1 MQHNML
7 SSIPEESSIK
17 EMDFVTSSVISETGK
32 DRGLHTSY
40 GMSHAKDGVI
50 GIEESGNP
58 LSQ

>member
-32 DRGLHTSY
+32 DRGLFTSY
-40 GMSHAKDGVI
+40 GAPSNKKDIVG
-50 GIEESGNP
+50 GTDTNRA
-58 LSQ
+58 LS